1 MNKPQL
7 QTMLREKGISFNEDA
22 TNKQLERL
30 LEITEEITT
39 PEPIQETAPEPI
51 QKTIQK
57 TIPTSKPKLNNQTK
71 PTSQPTE
78 NPIFKINNEEI
89 KSVDVVMKNTSGEEV
104 DPKDY
109 FFKGVVLPSFEKT
122 CGKPV
127 DREDL
132 LQVFNKVFKPE
143 DNILFYK
150 QLDKEVYLII
160 VPLKYS
166 KEIGEDQ
173 SSIVGDFQKH
183 AISFLNE
190 GQVNLDSLRKK
201 LEMIK
206 NFVSYT
212 DR

>member
-1 MNKPQL
+1 MNKTEL
-7 QTMLREKGISFNEDA
+7 QAKLTEKGISFNEDA

-30 LEITEEITT
+30 LEITEGVTT
-39 PEPIQETAPEPI
+39 PEPPTPEPI
-51 QKTIQK
+51 PTLEPVSTPEPKT
-57 TIPTSKPKLNNQTK
+57 TSK
-71 PTSQPTE
+71 STE
-78 NPIFKINNEEI
+78 NPIFKMNNEEI

-104 DPKDY
+104 EPKDY
-109 FFKGVVLPSFEKT
+109 FFKGVVLPSFERT

-166 KEIGEDQ
+166 KEVGEEQ